1 MNMVTNFDSHS
12 LGTTACT
19 KKAIKDLLANEARFD
34 VSHVKDNKEDGS
46 KEYQGQREGNIQS
59 MKETGESNEN
69 GKQCSVKKSSLKYSS
84 RTHDVVLGNI
94 HSHGLLNSREKNK
107 TLIRNV
113 APTGMLWD
121 GCLTLNSSVTV
132 SAVAIFKSGEKMSGV
147 TWSESIEV
155 KGKVKLDDFE
165 KYIQD
170 LPRSRN
176 RRLMVVSLCWKEG
189 SSKLA
194 LTGMKKVAKRY
205 QECERVGFAEL
216 SPGIV
221 LYVCPRTE
229 AIITIL
235 AKYGFFKGKS
245 AIEKNKDAMIGCVVW
260 RRNQINLNPV
270 ELKSKRCLHQVAA
283 SKMSPIHLPSES
295 LESPGNN
302 FTTLDTKQNDRIKR
316 DKNFPTSSKA
326 VTSQP
331 TPSILPS
338 VPAGSEISHPDP
350 ENQHVSMEQTLKLKS
365 RVEKSGEEQ
374 QDLNSKMQRHVSVP
388 PDIRKQPLPIVD
400 SEDLPEFDYGTPCGK
415 KSQAVTNGA
424 LDFMNVNQN
433 LPGKGFRHMD
443 CSLPLATMPTR
454 NSCPTLHKKR
464 LGNLS
469 HQGLSS
475 DDDMQKQKK
484 VCGPGNISSLPPVV
498 DEQSRATWKP
508 YGTPV
513 ASRTK
518 NLFADDD
525 DMPEWCPPDVNLRKQ
540 SIHVTNHSSNFPIFT
555 GGQKLTHPVHSAPS
569 QNPFSSTAHV
579 AAHHSPFLTQ
589 TPHFAF
595 NPFHGPVRHAQ
606 PRPSNLYNVQSTS
619 SPMQMNCIQPLRSN
633 SCLTNANI
641 PINHEVWKGWMPK
654 MPNYNNGI

>member
-1 MNMVTNFDSHS
+1 MVTNFDCHS

-19 KKAIKDLLANEARFD
+19 KKAIRDLLENEARFD
-34 VSHVKDNKEDGS
+34 VSHVKDNKEDGC
-46 KEYQGQREGNIQS
+46 KEYQGQREGNIWS

-84 RTHDVVLGNI
+84 RTDDVVLGNI
-94 HSHGLLNSREKNK
+94 HSHGPLNSRKKFK
-107 TLIRNV
+107 TLTRNV

-121 GCLTLNSSVTV
+121 GCLMLNSSVTV

-194 LTGMKKVAKRY
+194 LAGMKKVAKRY

-229 AIITIL
+229 TIITIL

-260 RRNQINLNPV
+260 RRNQKNLNPV
-270 ELKSKRCLHQVAA
+270 ELKSERCLHQVAA

-295 LESPGNN
+295 SESPGKDC
-302 FTTLDTKQNDRIKR
+302 TTLDAKQEDRIRR
-316 DKNFPTSSKA
+316 DKNFPTSSIA

-331 TPSILPS
+331 TPTILAS

-350 ENQHVSMEQTLKLKS
+350 GNQHVLMEQTLKSES

-374 QDLNSKMQRHVSVP
+374 QDPNSKMQRHVSVP
-388 PDIRKQPLPIVD
+388 PDVKKQPLPIVD
-400 SEDLPEFDYGTPCGK
+400 SEDLPEFDYGTSCGN
-415 KSQAVTNGA
+415 KSQAATNGA
-424 LDFMNVNQN
+424 LDFLTVNQN
-433 LPGKGFRHMD
+433 LPGKGFGYMD
-443 CSLPLATMPTR
+443 GSLPLTTAPTR
-454 NSCPTLHKKR
+454 NSCPPHKKR

-469 HQGLSS
+469 QQGLSS
-475 DDDMQKQKK
+475 DDDMQKILPQKK
-484 VCGPGNISSLPPVV
+484 VCGPGNISLLPPVV

-513 ASRTK
+513 TSHAK

-540 SIHVTNHSSNFPIFT
+540 SIHVTNHSSNFPVAT
-555 GGQKLTHPVHSAPS
+555 RGQKLTHPVHSAPA
-569 QNPFSSTAHV
+569 QNPFSSSAYV
-579 AAHHSPFLTQ
+579 AAQHPQFLTQ
-589 TPHFAF
+589 TPHFA
-595 NPFHGPVRHAQ
+595 FHGPVRHAQ
-606 PRPSNLYNVQSTS
+606 PRPSNLFNVQSQNS
-619 SPMQMNCIQPLRSN
+619 SMQMNCIQPFRSN
-633 SCLTNANI
+633 SCLSNNANM

-654 MPNYNNGI
+654 MPNYHNGI

>member
-19 KKAIKDLLANEARFD
+19 KKAIKDLLANEARFG
-34 VSHVKDNKEDGS
+34 VSHLRNKEDDG
-46 KEYQGQREGNIQS
+46 KEYQGQREGNIRS

-84 RTHDVVLGNI
+84 RTDDAVKGNI
-94 HSHGLLNSREKNK
+94 HSHGLLNSGEKIK

-121 GCLTLNSSVTV
+121 GCLMLNSSVTV

-147 TWSESIEV
+147 TWSESIKV

-194 LTGMKKVAKRY
+194 LAGMKKVAKRY

-216 SPGIV
+216 SPGVV

-229 AIITIL
+229 TIITIL

-245 AIEKNKDAMIGCVVW
+245 AIEQNKDAMIGCVVW
-260 RRNQINLNPV
+260 RRNQINLKPV
-270 ELKSKRCLHQVAA
+270 ELKSERCPHQVAA

-295 LESPGNN
+295 LESPGKNC
-302 FTTLDTKQNDRIKR
+302 TTLDAKQNDRIKR
-316 DKNFPTSSKA
+316 DKNFPTSSEA
-326 VTSQP
+326 ITSQP

-338 VPAGSEISHPDP
+338 APAGSEISHPDP
-350 ENQHVSMEQTLKLKS
+350 GNQHVSMEQTLKLHS
-365 RVEKSGEEQ
+365 CVEKSGEEQ
-374 QDLNSKMQRHVSVP
+374 QDLNSTMQRHVSVP
-388 PDIRKQPLPIVD
+388 HEIRKQPLPIVH
-400 SEDLPEFDYGTPCGK
+400 SEDLPEFDYGTSCGN
-415 KSQAVTNGA
+415 KSQALTNRA
-424 LDFMNVNQN
+424 LDFLTLNQN

-443 CSLPLATMPTR
+443 GSLPLTTAPTL
-454 NSCPTLHKKR
+454 NSCPTSHKKR

-469 HQGLSS
+469 HQELSS
-475 DDDMQKQKK
+475 DDDKIPPQKK
-484 VCGPGNISSLPPVV
+484 FCGLGNISSLPPVV
-498 DEQSRATWKP
+498 DEQSRATWMP
-508 YGTPV
+508 YSTTV
-513 ASRTK
+513 ASRAK

-540 SIHVTNHSSNFPIFT
+540 SLHVTNHSSNFPVT
-555 GGQKLTHPVHSAPS
+555 RGQKLIHPVHSAPA
-569 QNPFSSTAHV
+569 QNHPPFS
-579 AAHHSPFLTQ
+579 TQ
-589 TPHFAF
+589 IPHFAF
-595 NPFHGPVRHAQ
+595 YPFHGPVRPAQ
-606 PRPSNLYNVQSTS
+606 PRPSNLYNVQSQS
-619 SPMQMNCIQPLRSN
+619 SSMQMNCIQPFRSN
-633 SCLTNANI
+633 SCLNNANM